1 MTLLSK
7 FMAKVGKKGI
17 VDESILAN
25 LRSIAYVIN
34 VARGFILKQEDLII
48 SLQNN
53 QIAETGL
60 DVLKD

>member
-1 MTLLSK
+1 
-7 FMAKVGKKGI
+7 MAKVGKKGI

-25 LRSIAYVIN
+25 LRSTTYVIN

-53 QIAETGL
+53 QIAGTGL

>member
-1 MTLLSK
+1 
-7 FMAKVGKKGI
+7 MAKVGKKGI

-53 QIAETGL
+53 QIAGTGL